1 MNILFFRFLYL
12 NKWGKIFIFNNFGL
26 IQNIWFK
33 ENALIIR
40 LINKNIIDKINAWV
54 KINEFYNIDI
64 IEKERNDIK
73 SDINLSKVK
82 FKKNI

>member
-1 MNILFFRFLYL
+1 LNILFFRFLYL

-26 IQNIWFK
+26 IKNIWFK
-33 ENALIIR
+33 ENALIIII
-40 LINKNIIDKINAWV
+40 INKNIIDKINAWD

>member
-12 NKWGKIFIFNNFGL
+12 NKCGKIFIFNNFGL

-64 IEKERNDIK
+64 IEKERNDMK

>member
-1 MNILFFRFLYL
+1 ME
-12 NKWGKIFIFNNFGL
+12 KIFIFNNFGL
-26 IQNIWFK
+26 FKNIWFK